1 MKRKKNVPPFAYDL
15 EEDDLK
21 RERHRARELRETQW
35 WKRRLAKGRC
45 HYCGRPTS
53 PKELTMD
60 HVIPISRGGKSLKA
74 NVVPC
79 CKECN
84 NTKKQLLPIEWE
96 AYLKK
101 FDTQV

>member
-1 MKRKKNVPPFAYDL
+1 MKRKKTVHPFTYDL
-15 EEDDLK
+15 EENDLK

-45 HYCGRPTS
+45 HYCGRPAS

-60 HVIPISRGGKSLKA
+60 HVVPISRGGKSSKA

-84 NTKKQLLPIEWE
+84 NAKKQLLPIEWE
-96 AYLKK
+96 AYLKE
-101 FDTQV
+101 FDSEA

>member
-1 MKRKKNVPPFAYDL
+1 MKRKKTIRPFADDL
-15 EEDDLK
+15 EEVDLK
-21 RERHRARELRETQW
+21 RERHRARELRGTQW

-45 HYCGRPTS
+45 YYCGRPTS

-60 HVIPISRGGKSLKA
+60 HVVPISRGGKSSKA

-84 NTKKQLLPIEWE
+84 NAKKQLLPIEWL

-101 FDTQV
+101 FNSEV